1 MERYIGK
8 MLDNRYEILEAIGTG
23 GMAVVFKAKCHRLNR
38 MVAIKMLKKDLSE
51 DAEFR
56 RRFHDES
63 QAVAMLSHPN
73 IVAVY
78 DVSRGGDMDYIV
90 MELIDG
96 ITLKQYMERR
106 GRLNWPEALHF
117 ITQIMR
123 GLSHAHSRGIVHRDI
138 KPQNIMV
145 LRDGTVK
152 VTDFGIACLNG
163 SNPSNEAIGSV
174 HYISPEQAKGD
185 YTDNRSDIYSAGVVL
200 YEMLTSR
207 LPFEG
212 SDPVSVAVQHM
223 SAVPLNPRELN
234 PDIPEALEQICM
246 KAMAPDRSRRYTT
259 ADEMLLDLEAF
270 RKDPSV
276 NFEYSMEELRPEQG
290 SEDEPTQHI
299 PNAAVAK
306 TRQAHYRNPP
316 AVVEEDEEE
325 ERPRGTWWK
334 VLLLLLVIG
343 VLGYFGVNKLYQ
355 DIMGSFAA
363 PPEVPEYRVP
373 SVVGMTV
380 EEAEAAEGVAGVF
393 EIVANESTEY
403 SNEYGEGVILRQTPE
418 AGKTRRIAEGELDT
432 ITVTLSRGAR
442 SGGMLDLVGQEASSA
457 RLLLERDK
465 DLSSLN
471 LVIQEGE
478 PEYHDTIEEGC
489 VVRTDPAKGTLL
501 QEGDTVT
508 LYLSKGP
515 EIFNSTMV
523 TCVGVMKDEVQRMMD
538 ELKLVAEFTEVED
551 SKPAGMV
558 LSQSVDMGTSVPE
571 GTTVY
576 FTYSNGE
583 KELSKTVTFSVPY
596 SPEEV
601 HVEIYLGT
609 ALVFEKNLPGDYG
622 QLEETLTAKAG
633 DYQLRIYAD
642 DQKWVDE
649 VITFSE

>member
-8 MLDNRYEILEAIGTG
+8 MLDNRYEILEVIGTG

-38 MVAIKMLKKDLSE
+38 LVAVKMLKKDLSD

-73 IVAVY
+73 IMAVY

-117 ITQIMR
+117 ISQIMR

-163 SNPSNEAIGSV
+163 ANPSNEAIGSV

-185 YTDNRSDIYSAGVVL
+185 YTDNRSDIYSSGVVL

-223 SAVPLNPRELN
+223 NAVPLNPRELN
-234 PDIPEALEQICM
+234 SEIPEALEQICM
-246 KAMAPDRSRRYTT
+246 KAMASDRNRRYAT
-259 ADEMLLDLEAF
+259 ADDMLADLEAF
-270 RKDPSV
+270 RKDPNVS
-276 NFEYSMEELRPEQG
+276 FDYSLAEIHPEQEG
-290 SEDEPTQHI
+290 EDEPTQHI
-299 PNAAVAK
+299 PNAAVAR
-306 TRQAHYRNPP
+306 RQAHYSPQP
-316 AVVEEDEEE
+316 VEEE
-325 ERPRGTWWK
+325 EEDDRPRGTWWK
-334 VLLLLLVIG
+334 VLLLLAVIG
-343 VLGYFGVNKLYQ
+343 ILGYFGVNKLYQ
-355 DIMGSFAA
+355 GIMGSFTA
-363 PPEVPEYRVP
+363 PEIPEYPVP
-373 SVVGMTV
+373 NVVGMTL
-380 EEAEAAEGVAGVF
+380 EEAEAAEGVEGLFTIEAA
-393 EIVANESTEY
+393 EAAEY
-403 SNEYGEGVILRQTPE
+403 SNEYAEGVILRQTPE
-418 AGKTRRIAEGELDT
+418 SDKTRKIAEGDLVT

-442 SGGMLDLVGQEASSA
+442 SGGMLNLVGQDGQSA
-457 RLLLERDK
+457 RLMLERDK
-465 DLSSLN
+465 DLSDLH
-471 LVIQEGE
+471 LIIQEGE
-478 PEYHDTIEEGC
+478 SEYHDTIEEGR
-489 VVRTDPAKGTLL
+489 VIRTDPAKGTLL
-501 QEGDTVT
+501 SEGDTVT
-508 LYLSKGP
+508 LYLSKGKQ
-515 EIFNSTMV
+515 IINSTMV
-523 TCVGVMKDEVQRMMD
+523 PCLGETKERVQELMD
-538 ELKLVAEFTEVED
+538 GLNLIAEFTEVEG
-551 SKPAGMV
+551 SAPAGTV
-558 LSQSVDMGTSVPE
+558 LSQSVDVGESVPE
-571 GTTVY
+571 GTTVS

-583 KELSKTVTFSVPY
+583 KEVAKQVTFDVPY

-609 ALVFEKNLPGDYG
+609 AKVYDKNLPGDYG
-622 QLEETLTAKAG
+622 KLEETFSAKAG
-633 DYQLRIYAD
+633 DYQLRIFAD
-642 DQKWVDE
+642 GQQWVDE